1 MATAQRRSR
10 LALIQ
15 RLLDK
20 PQRFEFFQAVRLL
33 ENTTAHNGGD
43 VGRALHYRGNYSLHF
58 SGADIAA
65 IEALPATGERA
76 QPGWSMRVNLL
87 SLTGSTGVLPHH
99 YSELLLQ
106 RLRERDD
113 TLREFLDLFNDR
125 IVALF
130 YQAWKKYRLPMVYE
144 SHRLQQRRGSDPV
157 TQALRALVGIGT
169 PQLTERLSLDPEAL
183 IGFGGV
189 FSRLIKSAVG
199 LENILR
205 HYLQLDIKV
214 EQFQGQWLELPD
226 DLRSRLP
233 GDGLGGMNNQ
243 LGVNA
248 MVGRHCWQLQ
258 SKFRV
263 RIRHLTY
270 AQLMQLAP
278 GSARLHNLKMLT
290 QLVAGTE
297 LDFDIVLET
306 AREDLPP
313 MQLGGEHASPPDT
326 EEDPPY
332 QPLLG
337 WNTCLHGSRRQRGA
351 VDVVVSQSL

>member
-1 MATAQRRSR
+1 MATAQRRPR
-10 LALIQ
+10 PDLIRQ
-15 RLLDK
+15 LLEQ

-33 ENTTAHNGGD
+33 ENAAAHERETGEPA
-43 VGRALHYRGNYSLHF
+43 RALRYRGNYALHF
-58 SGADIAA
+58 NGADIEAVEAA
-65 IEALPATGERA
+65 PKQESGPAWT
-76 QPGWSMRVNLL
+76 MRVNLL

-99 YSELLLQ
+99 YSEQLLQ
-106 RLRERDD
+106 RLRARDE
-113 TLREFLDLFNDR
+113 TLRDFFDLFNDR
-125 IVALF
+125 TIELLF
-130 YQAWKKYRLPMVYE
+130 RAWRKYRLPMVYE
-144 SHRLQQRRGSDPV
+144 NHRLRRARGNDPI
-157 TQALRALVGIGT
+157 TQALSALVGVGT
-169 PQLTERLSLDPEAL
+169 PQLGERLALDTEGL

-189 FSRLIKSAVG
+189 FARLIKSAVG

-205 HYLQLDIKV
+205 HYLQLDVKV
-214 EQFQGQWLELPD
+214 EQFQGQWLELPV

-233 GDGLGGMNNQ
+233 DSGLGGMNNQ

-248 MVGRHCWQLQ
+248 MVGAHCWQLQ

-270 AQLMQLAP
+270 VQLMELAP
-278 GSARLHNLKMLT
+278 GSARLHNLKTLT

-313 MQLGGEHASPPDT
+313 LQLCDQGAGGDS
-326 EEDPPY
+326 DPPY

-337 WNTCLHGSRRQRGA
+337 WNTCLHGSRRKRGP
-351 VDVVVSQSL
+351 VDVVISQSL